1 MKRTEPFEMYQP
13 TSVQEASLL
22 LKDNGPGGRFL
33 AGGTDL
39 VIAMK
44 EKGLVPKYVVD
55 LKRIPGLAG
64 IHENSDGSITIGA
77 LTTMREIETS
87 PLIKI
92 KFPFLAQSAAEVG
105 SIQIRNRATIGGN
118 MANATPSAD
127 LAPSL
132 IALNATAKIV
142 RANGERTTALEEFF
156 CGPGQTVM
164 TADEILT
171 AITVPKAPSRL
182 VGEYIKFSPRE
193 IMDLAYV
200 GVAVAYTLGEQ
211 RLCAGVRI
219 VLGAVAPTPIRAR
232 RAEAAI
238 EGEVLT
244 EALAEK
250 AGEIAAEESKPIS
263 DVRSSA
269 DYRRA
274 MVGTMTKRALLNAAV
289 GPSKSWVT
297 ARAQVLAA
305 MEYWS
310 KGVSGSACRPMTPVL
325 YCFVSSDRRF

>member
-1 MKRTEPFEMYQP
+1 MYQP
-13 TSVQEASLL
+13 SSLQEASRL
-22 LKDNGPGGRFL
+22 LKENGPGGRFL

-64 IHENSDGSITIGA
+64 IRENGDGRITIGA
-77 LTTMREIETS
+77 LTTMREIELA
-87 PLIKI
+87 PLITRKY
-92 KFPFLAQSAAEVG
+92 PFLAQSAAEVG
-105 SIQIRNRATIGGN
+105 SIQIRNRATVGGN

-127 LAPSL
+127 VAPSL

-142 RANGERTTALEEFF
+142 GANGERTIALEEFF
-156 CGPGQTVM
+156 RGPGQSVM

-171 AITVPKAPSRL
+171 EITIPKTPSRL

-193 IMDLAYV
+193 MMDLAYV
-200 GVAVAYTLGEQ
+200 GVAVAYALGENE
-211 RLCAGVRI
+211 RRCEGVRI

-232 RAEAAI
+232 KAEAVV
-238 EGEVLT
+238 EGQVLT

-269 DYRRA
+269 EYRRA
-274 MVGTMTKRALLNAAV
+274 MVGAMTKRALLNAAV
-289 GPSKSWVT
+289 GPAKSWV
-297 ARAQVLAA
+297 
-305 MEYWS
+305 E
-310 KGVSGSACRPMTPVL
+310 
-325 YCFVSSDRRF
+325 RRERRY